1 MLLPHHRGILQVF
14 SVHRTNK
21 KRIMLWLFLFTLVT
35 LTRMNSLCF
44 LDFPQRSTLMMI
56 KNYVLERKGQL
67 YVSKTV
73 FVPIAGFYIESSVCD
88 ERPLLT

>member
-1 MLLPHHRGILQVF
+1 
-14 SVHRTNK
+14 
-21 KRIMLWLFLFTLVT
+21 
-35 LTRMNSLCF
+35 
-44 LDFPQRSTLMMI
+44 MMI

-88 ERPLLT
+88 ERRLLT